1 MSEEAPQ
8 RTRET
13 IERELS
19 AKAWQDDAFLEE
31 LRNNPKAVI
40 AREYGVQLPDTLN
53 LKVVEEQPDTLYIRI
68 ANNPANLELTDEQ
81 LEMVAGGE
89 FVLTIG
95 IISAVIGSVSVFAST
110 VTATAQ
116 ISVSKGW

>member
-68 ANNPANLELTDEQ
+68 GNNPANVELTDEQ

-89 FVLTIG
+89 VVVLTAVL
-95 IISAVIGSVSVFAST
+95 SAVFGSVAVSVST
-110 VTATAQ
+110 ITATAQ
-116 ISVSKGW
+116 ISVAKGW